1 MNEEPYED
9 LCVIDSETE
18 QDAELDDE
26 TFGESARDGTILAGE
41 FVNLAQIMILYNI
54 AEYWNRNT
62 PNLEAR

>member
-41 FVNLAQIMILYNI
+41 FVNLA
-54 AEYWNRNT
+54 
-62 PNLEAR
+62 